1 VSEVQQLDGE
11 ALKGMSPEA
20 IVAALEAGQLTEY
33 MAGAPVEAALVAEV
47 EQYGGEWLQ
56 GRDAAEVTAAANAG
70 HLRAYMAGEIQ

>member
-1 VSEVQQLDGE
+1 VSNVEQLSGE

-33 MAGAPVEAALVAEV
+33 MAGEPVEAAPVPEV
-47 EQYGGEWLQ
+47 EQYGSEWLK
-56 GRDAAEVTAAANAG
+56 GRDPGEVTAAVQAG